1 MTFEL
6 KPVGHEAVAR
16 ALEKAERYRFLN
28 EPFFAESICLDVL
41 AVEPDNQEALKTY
54 ILALCD
60 QFAERHGEGVP
71 HALEAVA
78 HLADEYEREYYTG
91 IVCER
96 RGTARMARGG
106 IGANFMAYE
115 AIAEAMSFYERA
127 IAMRPAGNDDALLRW
142 NTCVRIIERHRLE
155 PHEGEDAHYPL
166 E

>member
-6 KPVGHEAVAR
+6 KPITHEAVAR

-41 AVEPDNQEALKTY
+41 AVEPDNQHALRTY

-60 QFAERHGEGVP
+60 QFDERHGEGVP
-71 HALEAVA
+71 HALEAVGL
-78 HLADEYEREYYTG
+78 LADEYEREYYTG

-106 IGANFMAYE
+106 IGNSHMTYE
-115 AIAEAMSFYERA
+115 AITEAMRFYERA
-127 IAMRPAGNDDALLRW
+127 IKLRPPCNDDALLRW
-142 NTCVRIIERHRLE
+142 NTCVRLIEQHRLE
-155 PHEGEDAHYPL
+155 PHDGDDHHYPL